1 MKSDYPYLG
10 QGRIMKTQTQ
20 TQTNEA
26 VEALIAHRIEDL
38 DLHPDS
44 NEEIM
49 ELDKSRQLLRAAP
62 AMLEALEQATILLK
76 HAWDDPALLHSQLAD
91 ETAATMTKALEQA
104 KNLPKGE

>member
-1 MKSDYPYLG
+1 MKTDYPFLG
-10 QGRIMKTQTQ
+10 QGRFMKTQTETE

-62 AMLEALEQATILLK
+62 AMLEALREVDR
-76 HAWDDPALLHSQLAD
+76 AWAGDGITMAAAFESVWLAMK
-91 ETAATMTKALEQA
+91 AAE
-104 KNLPKGE
+104 NLPTGE

>member
-1 MKSDYPYLG
+1 MKTDYPYLG
-10 QGRIMKTQTQ
+10 QGRIMKTQTE

-49 ELDKSRQLLRAAP
+49 ELNKSRQLLRAAP

-76 HAWDDPALLHSQLAD
+76 HAWEDPALLHSQLAD
-91 ETAATMTKALEQA
+91 ETAATMTEALEQA
-104 KNLPKGE
+104 TGKEL